1 MKNFFQVLVFI
12 LMTGNITS
20 TLAQEKLDASIV
32 ADLQKTPKYGFG
44 VTDDFHFKG
53 VLGLYDTLVENGVEI
68 EAFEIV
74 VKGKIVSELV
84 KGSDLESYFQKYQ
97 GKVRVSVCSMAMKK
111 LNVSADQLF
120 KGLIPVPTA
129 SIRMLQLQANGYNT
143 LSY

>member
-32 ADLQKTPKYGFG
+32 ADLQKTPKYAFG

-84 KGSDLESYFQKYQ
+84 KGSELETFFEKYQ

-129 SIRMLQLQANGYNT
+129 SIRMLQLQAKGYNT

>member
-32 ADLQKTPKYGFG
+32 ADLQKTPKYAFG

-111 LNVSADQLF
+111 WNVIADQLF
-120 KGLIPVPTA
+120 EGLIPVPTA
-129 SIRMLQLQANGYNT
+129 SIRMLQLQAKGYNT